1 MPDQKCPKC
10 GSKMYL
16 RKAKQGPHEGDVFI
30 GCGNYPTCKHILQ
43 LTCPICNA
51 PMVIRLATTGKG
63 AGKYFWGCSN
73 YPECKE
79 TVAIYQ

>member
-1 MPDQKCPKC
+1 MPDQKCPKS
-10 GSKMYL
+10 GSKRYL
-16 RKAKQGPHEGDVFI
+16 RKAQQGPHEGDVFI

-43 LTCPICNA
+43 LICPICNA

>member
-1 MPDQKCPKC
+1 M
-10 GSKMYL
+10 
-16 RKAKQGPHEGDVFI
+16 
-30 GCGNYPTCKHILQ
+30 
-43 LTCPICNA
+43 CNA